1 MNENKEK
8 IIKIKHDIDW
18 HIILYL
24 LQIIYGFPKIMNNEE
39 FREKFDPLYKFV
51 SSKVNTPYKGNIIK
65 EYAVIEQ
72 EATDD
77 DYEMWLKNNE
87 N

>member
-1 MNENKEK
+1 
-8 IIKIKHDIDW
+8 
-18 HIILYL
+18 
-24 LQIIYGFPKIMNNEE
+24 MNNEE